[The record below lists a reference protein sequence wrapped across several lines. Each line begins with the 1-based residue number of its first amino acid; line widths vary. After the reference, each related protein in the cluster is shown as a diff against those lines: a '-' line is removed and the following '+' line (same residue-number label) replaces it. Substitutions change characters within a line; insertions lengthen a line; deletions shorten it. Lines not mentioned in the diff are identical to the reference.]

1 MSTLLGPCEPPYSPG
16 VTNDLL
22 GLMPNGAPP
31 IALFRVLAHNPRV
44 LSRFRG
50 GRLLDP
56 GLLSMRERELLI
68 LRVCRLCDCEYE
80 WGIHVSVFAQMAGL
94 SEEDLRATVETPS
107 AGPLSRRER
116 LMLAAARELVVSQR
130 LTAPTA
136 ADLRLEL
143 EPAEIVEVIALV
155 GRYMWVAM
163 VANTA
168 ALPLE
173 PGARRWSASIH

>member
-56 GLLSMRERELLI
+56 GL
-68 LRVCRLCDCEYE
+68 
-80 WGIHVSVFAQMAGL
+80 
-94 SEEDLRATVETPS
+94 
-107 AGPLSRRER
+107 
-116 LMLAAARELVVSQR
+116 
-130 LTAPTA
+130 
-136 ADLRLEL
+136 
-143 EPAEIVEVIALV
+143 
-155 GRYMWVAM
+155 
-163 VANTA
+163 
-168 ALPLE
+168 
-173 PGARRWSASIH
+173 